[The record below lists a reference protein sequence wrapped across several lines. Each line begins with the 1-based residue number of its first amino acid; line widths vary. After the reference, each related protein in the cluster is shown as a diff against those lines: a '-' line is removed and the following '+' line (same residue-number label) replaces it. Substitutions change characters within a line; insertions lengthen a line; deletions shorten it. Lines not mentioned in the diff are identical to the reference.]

1 MAAHAL
7 PLAEH
12 SSEWKSQSPDPHTIA
27 PVGRLALPRTASDV
41 TARNMVC
48 MYPLDVGA
56 RWLAPLRSILAG
68 SCVFFLG
75 SLSHIWLRH
84 QSASL
89 SIAFVDGALVG
100 VGAGILVLF
109 YERRQ
114 RLSIMRKREVIRMM
128 NHHVRNS
135 LQVISLAVSVP
146 QREEDV
152 NKVRDAVD
160 QIDWALREVLPGQR
174 EDLSHLSFHR
184 SPQSLT

>member
-1 MAAHAL
+1 MNTTCAGKMRSMYAL
-7 PLAEH
+7 GE
-12 SSEWKSQSPDPHTIA
+12 
-27 PVGRLALPRTASDV
+27 RTRWV
-41 TARNMVC
+41 TA
-48 MYPLDVGA
+48 
-56 RWLAPLRSILAG
+56 LRSITVG

-114 RLSIMRKREVIRMM
+114 RLNVMRKREVIRMM

-152 NKVRDAVD
+152 NKVRIAVD
-160 QIDWALREVLPGQR
+160 QIDWALREVLPGHR
-174 EDLSHLSFHR
+174 EDISNLSFHR
-184 SPQSLT
+184 